1 MLGFRRPSDTKAA
14 ARRPDPDGG
23 DRVAVQARAE
33 RLAGQLPP
41 LLVEAERVAAT
52 VAQGV
57 HGRRRVGTGE
67 SFWQF
72 RAYQPGD
79 PINRID
85 WRQTAKTQG
94 TYVREQEWEA
104 AQTLWLWR
112 DAGASMTWTSDR
124 SRLPTKAHR
133 ASVLLL
139 AVAALLA
146 RAGERVALLDGEAPP
161 SSGRSDLARLA
172 AALEAPPA
180 LAGPAPG
187 LPPARPLP
195 RHGEVVLFGDFLA
208 PLPEIERSL
217 TGFAA
222 RGVRGHLV
230 QILDPA
236 EATLP
241 YHGRVRF
248 AGMEDDAED
257 VLVPRVDGIRDAYIE
272 RLVAQQ
278 AGLEAMARAAGWSY
292 AWHRTD
298 RPAQAALLALYGAL
312 SGVAMPAAQAAEA

>member
-1 MLGFRRPSDTKAA
+1 MLGFRRSP
-14 ARRPDPDGG
+14 ARRSAASAADAGG
-23 DRVAVQARAE
+23 AQTRARAE
-33 RLAGQLPP
+33 RLAAQLPP

-52 VAQGV
+52 VTQGV

-79 PINRID
+79 PIARID
-85 WRQTAKTQG
+85 WRQTAKSQG

-112 DAGASMTWTSDR
+112 DGGASMDWSSDGA
-124 SRLPTKAHR
+124 RLPTKRHR

-139 AVAALLA
+139 ALAALLA

-180 LAGPAPG
+180 LAPPAPG
-187 LPPARPLP
+187 LPPVRPLP
-195 RHGEVVLFGDFLA
+195 RHAEIVLIGDFLA
-208 PLPEIERSL
+208 PLPDLEQSL
-217 TGFAA
+217 SALAG
-222 RGVRGHLV
+222 RGVRGHLLQV
-230 QILDPA
+230 LDPA

-241 YHGRVRF
+241 YHGRIRF
-248 AGMEDDAED
+248 AGLEDEPEET
-257 VLVPRVDGIRDAYIE
+257 LVPRVESIREAYLE
-272 RLVAQQ
+272 RLEAQQ
-278 AGLEAMARAAGWSY
+278 AGLSAMTRAAGWSF
-292 AWHRTD
+292 AWHSTD
-298 RPAQAALLALYGAL
+298 RPAQAALLTLYGAL
-312 SGVAMPAAQAAEA
+312 GGIALAGAGRG